1 MGTSMLSVM
10 VYLHPLSFKIIRSYQ
25 GTWRFLEPFSPIKW
39 YQNVHFYILFPRSS
53 SMTEFSDKVFGSDSE
68 GQGVMNN
75 QTVFHRMPVDIVS
88 VSGSNETPADN
99 YQPYILVPFPKD
111 LAFPVYGILV
121 PIITIL
127 TLVSNLLVIC
137 VFLKKKMR
145 SVTTLF
151 LAGLACSDT
160 LSVILW
166 CVGHLYFY
174 GIKSDYTIPV
184 QYPLCVFHDY
194 ALYLAVMFHA
204 TSVWLTTTLGVQRC
218 IIVVK
223 PFWGPRL
230 WTMKKSAFMTL
241 MAYLLSVM
249 FFLPLFFMNEY
260 KEVEI
265 TENNTTSFVC
275 GVKLNP
281 FFRKR
286 LYEYS
291 IINYSFRGIFV
302 QFLPCTLMLITT
314 FVLAYK
320 LKHGKILQRCI
331 STAVE
336 GPKRD
341 FQHRQRTT
349 LMVVI
354 IMVIFLVVEIPN
366 GVVFGIKVYEDLTNH
381 VIIDNETDYSIAI
394 LQNFVL
400 LLSYHCNFWIYVAL
414 SARFRETLKVMIC
427 RFKVKHTFE
436 RMMTVSSFSPANS
449 LKRKRGVRYGA
460 NGSEIRCDFESKT
473 YFSNL
478 NGNGE

>member
-1 MGTSMLSVM
+1 MADHASERTLGV
-10 VYLHPLSFKIIRSYQ
+10 VGNHSY
-25 GTWRFLEPFSPIKW
+25 T
-39 YQNVHFYILFPRSS
+39 
-53 SMTEFSDKVFGSDSE
+53 D
-68 GQGVMNN
+68 N
-75 QTVFHRMPVDIVS
+75 QTVVQTVPLF
-88 VSGSNETPADN
+88 VSGSSPLNDSSQFMPFMVV
-99 YQPYILVPFPKD
+99 PYPKS

-121 PIITIL
+121 PITTVL
-127 TLVSNLLVIC
+127 TLVSNVLVIC

-145 SVTTLF
+145 SVTTFF

-166 CVGHLYFY
+166 GLVHLYFY
-174 GIKSDYTIPV
+174 GIKTDYTAPV
-184 QYPLCVFHDY
+184 LYPLCVIYDY
-194 ALYLAVMFHA
+194 ALYLAVTFHA

-241 MAYLLSVM
+241 LAYLLSVM
-249 FFLPLFFMNEY
+249 FFLPLFFMNNY
-260 KEVEI
+260 KEIQIED
-265 TENNTTSFVC
+265 ENNVTSTVC
-275 GVKLNP
+275 GAKLDSY
-281 FFRKR
+281 FDEKV
-286 LYEYS
+286 YSDYS
-291 IINYSFRGIFV
+291 IVNYSFRGIFV

-331 STAVE
+331 SSATE

-354 IMVIFLVVEIPN
+354 IMVIFLIVEIPN
-366 GVVFGIKVYEDLTNH
+366 GVVFGIKVYEDLTGH
-381 VIIDNETDYSIAI
+381 TIIDIETDYSIAI
-394 LQNFVL
+394 LQNLFL

-414 SARFRETLKVMIC
+414 SARFRETLKALIC

-436 RMMTVSSFSPANS
+436 RMMTVSSGFSPANS
-449 LKRKRGVRYGA
+449 MKRKRGMRYTG
-460 NGSEIRCDFESKT
+460 NGSDVRCDYESKT
-473 YFSNL
+473 YFSSVNR
-478 NGNGE
+478 NSGRNVIDIR

>member
-1 MGTSMLSVM
+1 MGGKGKERSFLTCYEYPLGYTGLIYFDD
-10 VYLHPLSFKIIRSYQ
+10 YLIVPRHLVTRYLSFSFNFQ
-25 GTWRFLEPFSPIKW
+25 FSAMSE
-39 YQNVHFYILFPRSS
+39 YLSETTVSNSSGDQRAMDNQTILQ
-53 SMTEFSDKVFGSDSE
+53 SMTLEFPEDYL
-68 GQGVMNN
+68 
-75 QTVFHRMPVDIVS
+75 
-88 VSGSNETPADN
+88 SNGTFV
-99 YQPYILVPFPKD
+99 PYLIIPFPKN
-111 LAFPVYGILV
+111 LAFPVYGVLV
-121 PIITIL
+121 PIITVL
-127 TLVSNLLVIC
+127 TLVSNVLVIC

-160 LSVILW
+160 LSAILW
-166 CVGHLYFY
+166 CVVHLYFY
-174 GIKSDYTIPV
+174 GFKSDYTVPV
-184 QYPLCVFHDY
+184 QHPLCVFHDY

-241 MAYLLSVM
+241 LAYLLSVM
-249 FFLPLFFMNEY
+249 FFLPLFFMNNY
-260 KEVEI
+260 KKIEV
-265 TENNTTSFVC
+265 TENNITSVVC
-275 GVKLNP
+275 GVRVDP
-281 FFRKR
+281 FFEKR

-291 IINYSFRGIFV
+291 IVNNSFRGIFV
-302 QFLPCTLMLITT
+302 QFLPCILMLITT

-331 STAVE
+331 SSAAE

-354 IMVIFLVVEIPN
+354 IMIIFLIVEIPN
-366 GVVFGIKVYEDLTNH
+366 GIVFGIKVYENLSDNY
-381 VIIDNETDYSIAI
+381 IIETESDYSIAI

-414 SARFRETLKVMIC
+414 SARFRETLKALIC
-427 RFKVKHTFE
+427 GFKVKHTFE
-436 RMMTVSSFSPANS
+436 RMMTVSSFSPASS
-449 LKRKRGVRYGA
+449 LKRKRGIRSTG
-460 NGSEIRCDFESKT
+460 NGSDIKCDFESKT

-478 NGNGE
+478 NGNSD

>member
-1 MGTSMLSVM
+1 MTNFSV
-10 VYLHPLSFKIIRSYQ
+10 
-25 GTWRFLEPFSPIKW
+25 
-39 YQNVHFYILFPRSS
+39 
-53 SMTEFSDKVFGSDSE
+53 DKVLVEDSE
-68 GQGVMNN
+68 REGAMNN
-75 QTVFHRMPVDIVS
+75 QTVLQSMFLDSFSI
-88 VSGSNETPADN
+88 SGSNETPLAY

-127 TLVSNLLVIC
+127 TLVSNVLVIC

-204 TSVWLTTTLGVQRC
+204 TSVWLTTTLGLQRC

-230 WTMKKSAFMTL
+230 WTMKKSAFMTVL
-241 MAYLLSVM
+241 AYLLSL
-249 FFLPLFFMNEY
+249 FFVPLFFMNNYTEI
-260 KEVEI
+260 EI
-265 TENNTTSFVC
+265 TENNTTSLVC
-275 GVKLNP
+275 GVKLDP
-281 FFRKR
+281 FFYER

-331 STAVE
+331 SSAAE

-381 VIIDNETDYSIAI
+381 LIIDNETDYSIAI
-394 LQNFVL
+394 LQNFLL

-414 SARFRETLKVMIC
+414 SARFRETLKALIC
-427 RFKVKHTFE
+427 RFKVKYTFE

-449 LKRKRGVRYGA
+449 LKRKRGIRYGA
-460 NGSEIRCDFESKT
+460 NGCEIRCDFESKT

-478 NGNGE
+478 NGSSE

>member
-1 MGTSMLSVM
+1 MTRCLSFSFNFQFSVM
-10 VYLHPLSFKIIRSYQ
+10 SEYLSETTVS
-25 GTWRFLEPFSPIKW
+25 
-39 YQNVHFYILFPRSS
+39 NSS
-53 SMTEFSDKVFGSDSE
+53 GD
-68 GQGVMNN
+68 QRAMNN
-75 QTVFHRMPVDIVS
+75 QTILQSMTLEFPEDYL
-88 VSGSNETPADN
+88 SNETFV
-99 YQPYILVPFPKD
+99 PYLIIPFPKN
-111 LAFPVYGILV
+111 LAFPVYGVLV
-121 PIITIL
+121 PIITVL
-127 TLVSNLLVIC
+127 TLVSNVLVIC

-160 LSVILW
+160 LSAILW
-166 CVGHLYFY
+166 CLVHLYFY
-174 GIKSDYTIPV
+174 GVKSDYTVPV

-194 ALYLAVMFHA
+194 ALYLAVTFHA

-241 MAYLLSVM
+241 LAYLLSVM
-249 FFLPLFFMNEY
+249 FFLPLFFMNNY
-260 KEVEI
+260 KKIEV
-265 TENNTTSFVC
+265 TDNNLTSVVC
-275 GVKLNP
+275 GVRVDP
-281 FFRKR
+281 FFEKR

-291 IINYSFRGIFV
+291 IVNNSFRGIFV
-302 QFLPCTLMLITT
+302 QFLPCFLMLITT

-331 STAVE
+331 SSAAE

-354 IMVIFLVVEIPN
+354 IMIIFLVVEIPN
-366 GVVFGIKVYEDLTNH
+366 GIVFGIKVYENLSDH
-381 VIIDNETDYSIAI
+381 YIIDTETDYSIAI

-414 SARFRETLKVMIC
+414 SARFRETLKALIC
-427 RFKVKHTFE
+427 GFKVKHTFE

-449 LKRKRGVRYGA
+449 LKRKRGVRSGGH
-460 NGSEIRCDFESKT
+460 GSDIKCDFESKT

-478 NGNGE
+478 NGNTD